1 MKKKT
6 LGIVIVSVLGAAAI
20 FCSAMFTHQYLDA
33 QNSKVAF
40 DDLTNLIAEIDEPQ
54 KDTEAE
60 ESGLSEEELA
70 AAEAALAHEKYDAL
84 FAQNN
89 DFIGWIRIDGT
100 NVNYPVMQTPNKP
113 DFYLK
118 RSFDKTYSDYGVPYI
133 DEACMT
139 GISNNLVI
147 YGHHMNDGSMF
158 ADLCKYTDADF
169 CREHPTIALFAVDVS
184 EVERKNPYQEF
195 EALVRRDGWN
205 KIYSLHRLPLPGN
218 QEKADILRNETK
230 LYLNQACRKDK
241 TAIPSDWCIYCV
253 HRENCMESFLRS
265 EVGMSS
271 SRNEPCINRSV
282 RANAPVKNTFD
293 STPIMLY
300 YVDGDPING
309 FTHISVKEAINS

>member
-6 LGIVIVSVLGAAAI
+6 LGIIIVSVLGAAAI

-33 QNSKVAF
+33 KNSKAAF
-40 DDLTNLIAEIDEPQ
+40 DDLTNLITEIDEPQ
-54 KDTEAE
+54 KDAGTEE
-60 ESGLSEEELA
+60 ESGLSAEELA
-70 AAEAALAHEKYDAL
+70 AAEAALAREKYAAL

-118 RSFDKTYSDYGVPYI
+118 RSFDKSYSDYGVPYI

-169 CREHPTIALFAVDVS
+169 CKEHPTIAFDTLS
-184 EVERKNPYQEF
+184 NLGKYEVVAAFKFNTNRETFKYNEYTLIRGGQNP
-195 EALVRRDGWN
+195 L
-205 KIYSLHRLPLPGN
+205 
-218 QEKADILRNETK
+218 
-230 LYLNQACRKDK
+230 CR
-241 TAIPSDWCIYCV
+241 
-253 HRENCMESFLRS
+253 
-265 EVGMSS
+265 
-271 SRNEPCINRSV
+271 
-282 RANAPVKNTFD
+282 
-293 STPIMLY
+293 
-300 YVDGDPING
+300 
-309 FTHISVKEAINS
+309 